1 MREGSI
7 VNVVV
12 VTPTYNER
20 ENIEQLLPRL
30 LAHGPNYHV
39 IVVDDGSPDGTGEY
53 VEEYGRRDPRV
64 SVLRRTGKNGLG
76 KAYVAGFHAALQR
89 PVDYIVQMDADFS
102 HDPDFVP
109 RLVHAADVTG
119 SDLVIGSRYIAG
131 AAIKNW
137 PIRRNLLS
145 RLGNQYA
152 RLVLGTRISD
162 YTTGFTAFRAER
174 LRELPYLEFDA
185 SGFAFQL
192 EFKHAFQSRGCR
204 IAELPITFVERHT
217 GVSKMHGGIVFE
229 ALRMVWGVRRR
240 GKALGIPHAGPVLR
254 PNLAVDA
261 SVGDRLDDQ

>member
-1 MREGSI
+1 MQI
-7 VNVVV
+7 VV

-20 ENIEQLLPRL
+20 ENIAELLPRL
-30 LAHGPNYHV
+30 LAHGPNYSV
-39 IVVDDGSPDGTGEY
+39 VVVDDGSPDGTGEY
-53 VEEYGRRDPRV
+53 VEEYGRRDARV

-109 RLVHAADVTG
+109 NLVHAAAATE

-137 PIRRNLLS
+137 PMRRNLLS
-145 RLGNQYA
+145 RIGNQYA
-152 RLVLGTRISD
+152 RLILGTRISD
-162 YTTGFTAFRAER
+162 YTTGFTVFRAEA
-174 LRELPYLEFDA
+174 LRQLPYLEFGA

-192 EFKHAFQSRGCR
+192 EFKHAMQSRGMR
-204 IAELPITFVERHT
+204 IAEVPITFVERKV

-229 ALRMVWGVRRR
+229 ALGMVWGVRRR
-240 GKALGIPHAGPVLR
+240 GRALGVSYDGPVLR
-254 PNLAVDA
+254 PQVLADVT
-261 SVGDRLDDQ
+261 SVREQLDDL